1 MEQALERARRKRSQM
16 QIKINSKQLD
26 MTPTIEEYART
37 KAEKLTRFYDRIE
50 QIDVKIEK
58 TMHGFTAEIITTV
71 EHHDNI
77 VSTSENDN
85 LYAAIDSCVDKNVRQ
100 LTDLK
105 SKLRDHKHNT
115 PAGGQDR

>member
-1 MEQALERARRKRSQM
+1 M
-16 QIKINSKQLD
+16 QINISCKHLD
-26 MTPTIEEYART
+26 ITTTIEEYIHS
-37 KAEKLTRFYDRIE
+37 KAEKLTRFYNRIE

-58 TMHGFTAEIITTV
+58 TTHGFTAEIITDV

-77 VSTSENDN
+77 IATNEDNDMH
-85 LYAAIDSCVDKNVRQ
+85 AAIDGCIDRSVRQ

-105 SKLRDHKHNT
+105 SKIRDNKHNT

>member
-1 MEQALERARRKRSQM
+1 M
-16 QIKINSKQLD
+16 QINVTSKLLE

-58 TMHGFTAEIITTV
+58 TTHGFTLEIITDI

-77 VSTSENDN
+77 ISTSEEKD
-85 LYAAIDSCVDKNVRQ
+85 LHAAIDSCVDKNVRQ

-105 SKLRDHKHNT
+105 SKLRDQKHNT

>member
-1 MEQALERARRKRSQM
+1 M
-16 QIKINSKQLD
+16 QINVTSKLLE

-58 TMHGFTAEIITTV
+58 TTHGFTMEIITDI

-77 VSTSENDN
+77 ISTSEEKD
-85 LYAAIDSCVDKNVRQ
+85 LHAAIDSCVDKNVRQ

-105 SKLRDHKHNT
+105 SKLRDQKHNT

>member
-1 MEQALERARRKRSQM
+1 M
-16 QIKINSKQLD
+16 QINISSKHIE
-26 MTPTIEEYART
+26 MTPSIEEYIHS

-58 TMHGFTAEIITTV
+58 TTHGFIAEIITDV

-77 VSTSENDN
+77 VATNEDNDMH
-85 LYAAIDSCVDKNVRQ
+85 ASIDGCVDRSVRQ

-105 SKLRDHKHNT
+105 SRIRDHKHNT
-115 PAGGQDR
+115 PTGGQDR

>member
-1 MEQALERARRKRSQM
+1 M
-16 QIKINSKQLD
+16 QINVTSKLLE

-58 TMHGFTAEIITTV
+58 TTHGFTMEIITDI

-77 VSTSENDN
+77 ISTSEEKD
-85 LYAAIDSCVDKNVRQ
+85 LHAAIYNCVDKNVRQ

-105 SKLRDHKHNT
+105 SKLRDQKHNT